1 MVGIVR
7 RVIEVVITSSTR
19 NRVASEI
26 ARGFE
31 SLTLR
36 QKASLQAVLRRL
48 QAGIFCTSNHHRLL
62 IRFTKL
68 LLYTYFIFSALL
80 LFPIHVLLLLLTV
93 FIVSKNNEICQ
104 CAIIH
109 NKANEALLFTGFEF
123 CFSLPFLRQ
132 WAIIFIKI
140 VIKSFFLRVLG

>member
-36 QKASLQAVLRRL
+36 QKASLQAVSRRL
-48 QAGIFCTSNHHRLL
+48 QALFIMRVKIMDFLSAPA
-62 IRFTKL
+62 KL
-68 LLYTYFIFSALL
+68 
-80 LFPIHVLLLLLTV
+80 PLLTV
-93 FIVSKNNEICQ
+93 
-104 CAIIH
+104 
-109 NKANEALLFTGFEF
+109 
-123 CFSLPFLRQ
+123 
-132 WAIIFIKI
+132 IKL
-140 VIKSFFLRVLG
+140 SFVAPACGKDLDHHC

>member
-7 RVIEVVITSSTR
+7 SVIEEVITSSTR

-48 QAGIFCTSNHHRLL
+48 QALFIMRVKIMDFLSAPA
-62 IRFTKL
+62 KL
-68 LLYTYFIFSALL
+68 
-80 LFPIHVLLLLLTV
+80 PLLTV
-93 FIVSKNNEICQ
+93 IKLPYNVP
-104 CAIIH
+104 A
-109 NKANEALLFTGFEF
+109 FEKDF
-123 CFSLPFLRQ
+123 VHRC
-132 WAIIFIKI
+132 
-140 VIKSFFLRVLG
+140 